1 MQKIPFYKLL
11 LKTAFC
17 CMASDGDIDK
27 KEVKVIQKLCIES
40 PLFQDF
46 DFNTE
51 INELLDKLNND
62 GKAFLNYYFNI
73 LNEAKLS
80 DIEEL
85 EILKFAINTI
95 HADEKVEYSEIKFF
109 KAITKCLEVNDEI
122 IIQNFPEMEMFLGD
136 DIEED
141 NVLDIL
147 VGKYFNSVELPKF
160 SAIISDL
167 SEDKE

>member
-1 MQKIPFYKLL
+1 MNTINFDKLL

-27 KEVKVIQKLCIES
+27 KEVAVIKKLCAES
-40 PLFQDF
+40 PLFQNF

-51 INELLDKLNND
+51 INILLDKLNDD
-62 GKAFLNYYFNI
+62 GKEFINYYFNL
-73 LNEAKLS
+73 LNESKLTNN
-80 DIEEL
+80 EEL
-85 EILKFAINTI
+85 EILKFAIQTI

-109 KAITKCLEVNDEI
+109 KAITKCLEVSDEVI
-122 IIQNFPEMEMFLGD
+122 IENFPEMEMFLGD

-141 NVLDIL
+141 NLLDSL

-160 SAIISDL
+160 SAINTDIIDN
-167 SEDKE
+167 E